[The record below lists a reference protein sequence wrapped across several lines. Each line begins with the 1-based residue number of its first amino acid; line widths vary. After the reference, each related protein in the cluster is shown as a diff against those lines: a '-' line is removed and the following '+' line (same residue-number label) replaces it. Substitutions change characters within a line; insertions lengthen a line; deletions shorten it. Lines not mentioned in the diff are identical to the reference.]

1 MSHLPVDSKQ
11 SFQDCFQ
18 RFPANARIL
27 DVGCGIGDLT
37 SEMAQCVPQG
47 SVLGVDICFR
57 SIVQAS
63 RRFPPTRH
71 PNLRFATANA
81 RSLKLQEKP
90 FDFIVS
96 RNCLHLV
103 QVPGLA
109 FPAIARNLKRG
120 GTMHVWFQ
128 GWGHGL
134 AILETLRQLFE
145 RPPWQAYADN
155 FKLSRFLITPQFCQ
169 PWFILCQLHVN
180 QIQLVEEIIDLPGRG
195 IFLQWLNF
203 NWPDYWGLIPAFAL
217 PRFNQEFLEL
227 YPLKTPFGYQAQA
240 VSLVIDATKE

>member
-1 MSHLPVDSKQ
+1 MTHLPVDSKP
-11 SFQDCFQ
+11 SFQDCFP
-18 RFPANARIL
+18 RFPAHARIL

-37 SEMAQCVPQG
+37 SEMAQYVPQG
-47 SVLGVDICFR
+47 SVLGVDICLG
-57 SIVQAS
+57 S
-63 RRFPPTRH
+63 
-71 PNLRFATANA
+71 
-81 RSLKLQEKP
+81 
-90 FDFIVS
+90 IVS

-134 AILETLRQLFE
+134 AILETLHQLFE
-145 RPPWQAYADN
+145 RPTWQAYADN

-195 IFLQWLNF
+195 IFLQWLHF

-227 YPLKTPFGYQAQA
+227 YPLKTPQGYQVQV